1 MSGRASGLLVS
12 ADRSASTERYSLS
25 FTVGG
30 LFEREAEVLARVY
43 AEHPDWSTIRRI
55 ALDENLLQTRT
66 RSTGVRMVRETL
78 KRLAVL
84 SDDELRALPDLTAS
98 ERSHVMW
105 AAACRQSA
113 FIGEFA
119 EEVLRERFLMLA
131 GTLGYEDFDAFVR
144 QKALWHEELV
154 ELKPRTYVRL
164 RQIVF
169 RMMTDAGLLSKD
181 GLIQTAMLSPR
192 VAALLPSTD
201 VQFFPTKGV

>member
-1 MSGRASGLLVS
+1 MSAE
-12 ADRSASTERYSLS
+12 RSASTERYSLS

-30 LFEREAEVLARVY
+30 LFEREAEILARVY
-43 AEHPDWSTIRRI
+43 AEQPDWSTVRRI
-55 ALDENLLQTRT
+55 VINENLLQART
-66 RSTGVRMVRETL
+66 RSTGIRIMRETL

-84 SDDELRALPDLTAS
+84 SDEELRILPDFTAA

-105 AAACRQSA
+105 VAACRQSA

-119 EEVLRERFLMLA
+119 EEVMRERFLMLA
-131 GTLGYEDFDAFVR
+131 GTLDYEDFDSFVR

-154 ELKPRTYVRL
+154 ELTPRTYGKL
-164 RQIVF
+164 RQTVF
-169 RMMTDAGLLSKD
+169 RMMTEAGLLSKE

-201 VQFFPTKGV
+201 VQFFPTKGA

>member
-1 MSGRASGLLVS
+1 MSAE
-12 ADRSASTERYSLS
+12 RSASTERYSLS

-30 LFEREAEVLARVY
+30 LFEREAEILARVY
-43 AEHPDWSTIRRI
+43 AEQPDWSTVRRI
-55 ALDENLLQTRT
+55 AIEENLLQART
-66 RSTGVRMVRETL
+66 RSTGIRMVRETL

-84 SDDELRALPDLTAS
+84 SDEELRILPDLTAA

-105 AAACRQSA
+105 VAACRQSA

-131 GTLGYEDFDAFVR
+131 GTLDYEDFDAFVR

-154 ELKPRTYVRL
+154 ELTPRTYGKL
-164 RQIVF
+164 RQTVF
-169 RMMTDAGLLSKD
+169 RMMTEAELLSKE

-201 VQFFPTKGV
+201 VQFFPTKGA

>member
-1 MSGRASGLLVS
+1 MSAE
-12 ADRSASTERYSLS
+12 RSASTERYSLS

-30 LFEREAEVLARVY
+30 LFEREAEILARVY
-43 AEHPDWSTIRRI
+43 AEQPDWSTVRRI
-55 ALDENLLQTRT
+55 AIEKNLLQART
-66 RSTGVRMVRETL
+66 RSTGIRMVRETL

-84 SDDELRALPDLTAS
+84 SDEELRVLPGLTAA

-105 AAACRQSA
+105 VAACRQSA

-131 GTLGYEDFDAFVR
+131 GTLDYEDFDSFVR

-154 ELKPRTYVRL
+154 ELTPRTYGKL
-164 RQIVF
+164 RQTVF
-169 RMMTDAGLLSKD
+169 RMMTEAGLLSKE

-201 VQFFPTKGV
+201 VQFFPTKEA

>member
-1 MSGRASGLLVS
+1 MSAE
-12 ADRSASTERYSLS
+12 RSASTERYSLS

-30 LFEREAEVLARVY
+30 LFEREAEILARVY
-43 AEHPDWSTIRRI
+43 AGQPDWSTVRRI
-55 ALDENLLQTRT
+55 AIEENLLQART
-66 RSTGVRMVRETL
+66 RSTGIRMVRETL

-84 SDDELRALPDLTAS
+84 SDEELRVLPGLTAA

-131 GTLGYEDFDAFVR
+131 GTLDYEDFDSFVR

-154 ELKPRTYVRL
+154 ELTPRTYGKL
-164 RQIVF
+164 RQTVF
-169 RMMTDAGLLSKD
+169 RMMTEAGLLSKE

-201 VQFFPTKGV
+201 VQFFPTKEA

>member
-1 MSGRASGLLVS
+1 MSAE
-12 ADRSASTERYSLS
+12 RSTSTERYSLS

-30 LFEREAEVLARVY
+30 LFEREAEILARVY
-43 AEHPDWSTIRRI
+43 AEQPDWSTVRRI
-55 ALDENLLQTRT
+55 AIEENLLQART
-66 RSTGVRMVRETL
+66 RSTGIRMVRETL

-84 SDDELRALPDLTAS
+84 SDEELRVLPGLTAA

-105 AAACRQSA
+105 VAACRQSA

-131 GTLGYEDFDAFVR
+131 GTLDYEDFDSFVR

-154 ELKPRTYVRL
+154 ELTPRTYGKL
-164 RQIVF
+164 RQTVF
-169 RMMTDAGLLSKD
+169 RMMTEAGLLSKE

-201 VQFFPTKGV
+201 VQFFPTKEA

>member
-1 MSGRASGLLVS
+1 MSAE
-12 ADRSASTERYSLS
+12 RSASTERYSLS

-30 LFEREAEVLARVY
+30 LFEREAEILARVY
-43 AEHPDWSTIRRI
+43 AEQPDWSTVRRI
-55 ALDENLLQTRT
+55 AIEENLLQART
-66 RSTGVRMVRETL
+66 RSTGIRIVRETL

-84 SDDELRALPDLTAS
+84 SDEELRILPDLTAA

-105 AAACRQSA
+105 VAACRQSA

-131 GTLGYEDFDAFVR
+131 GTLDYEDFDSFVR

-154 ELKPRTYVRL
+154 ELTPRTYGKL
-164 RQIVF
+164 RQTVF
-169 RMMTDAGLLSKD
+169 RMMTEAGLLSKE

-201 VQFFPTKGV
+201 VQFFPTKGA

>member
-1 MSGRASGLLVS
+1 MSAE
-12 ADRSASTERYSLS
+12 RSASTERYSLS

-30 LFEREAEVLARVY
+30 LFEREAEILARVY
-43 AEHPDWSTIRRI
+43 AERPDWSTVRRI
-55 ALDENLLQTRT
+55 AIEENLLQART
-66 RSTGVRMVRETL
+66 RSTGIRIARETL

-84 SDDELRALPDLTAS
+84 SDEELRVLPGLTAA

-105 AAACRQSA
+105 VAACRQSA

-131 GTLGYEDFDAFVR
+131 RMLDYEDFDSFVR

-154 ELKPRTYVRL
+154 ELTPRTYGKL
-164 RQIVF
+164 RQTVF
-169 RMMTDAGLLSKD
+169 RMMTEAELLSKE

-201 VQFFPTKGV
+201 VQFFPTKEA

>member
-1 MSGRASGLLVS
+1 M
-12 ADRSASTERYSLS
+12 S

-30 LFEREAEVLARVY
+30 LFEREAEILARVY
-43 AEHPDWSTIRRI
+43 AEQPDWSTVRRI
-55 ALDENLLQTRT
+55 AIEENLLQART
-66 RSTGVRMVRETL
+66 RSTGIRIVRETL

-84 SDDELRALPDLTAS
+84 SDEELRILPDLTAA

-105 AAACRQSA
+105 VAACRQSA

-131 GTLGYEDFDAFVR
+131 RTLDYEDFDAFVR

-154 ELKPRTYVRL
+154 ELTPRTYGKL
-164 RQIVF
+164 RQTVF
-169 RMMTDAGLLSKD
+169 RMVTEAELLSKE

-201 VQFFPTKGV
+201 VQFFPTKGA

>member
-1 MSGRASGLLVS
+1 MSAE
-12 ADRSASTERYSLS
+12 RSASTERYSLS

-30 LFEREAEVLARVY
+30 LFEREAEILARVY
-43 AEHPDWSTIRRI
+43 AEQPDWSTVRRI
-55 ALDENLLQTRT
+55 AIEENLLQART
-66 RSTGVRMVRETL
+66 RSTGIRMVRETL

-84 SDDELRALPDLTAS
+84 SDEELRILPDLTAA

-105 AAACRQSA
+105 VAACRQSA

-131 GTLGYEDFDAFVR
+131 GTLDYEDFDAFVR

-154 ELKPRTYVRL
+154 ELTPRTYGKL
-164 RQIVF
+164 RQTVF
-169 RMMTDAGLLSKD
+169 RMMTEAGLLSKE

-201 VQFFPTKGV
+201 VQFFPTKGA

>member
-1 MSGRASGLLVS
+1 MSAE
-12 ADRSASTERYSLS
+12 RSASTERYSLS

-30 LFEREAEVLARVY
+30 LFEREAEILARVY
-43 AEHPDWSTIRRI
+43 AEQPDWSTVRRI
-55 ALDENLLQTRT
+55 AIEENLLQART
-66 RSTGVRMVRETL
+66 RSTGIRIVRETL

-84 SDDELRALPDLTAS
+84 SDEELRILPDLTAA

-105 AAACRQSA
+105 VAACRQSA

-131 GTLGYEDFDAFVR
+131 GTLDYEDFDSFVR

-154 ELKPRTYVRL
+154 ELTPRTYGKL
-164 RQIVF
+164 RQTVF
-169 RMMTDAGLLSKD
+169 RMMTEAGLLSKE

-201 VQFFPTKGV
+201 VQFFPTKEA